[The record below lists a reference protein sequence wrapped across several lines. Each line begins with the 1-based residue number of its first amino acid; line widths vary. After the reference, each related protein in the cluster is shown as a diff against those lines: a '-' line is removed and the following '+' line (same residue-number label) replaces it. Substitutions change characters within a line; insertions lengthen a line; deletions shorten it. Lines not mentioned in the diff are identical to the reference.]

1 MAHRTAATL
10 VSLVLVIGGCG
21 GATPPPEEPKR
32 PKAAKAEAEPG
43 NVIDRGDLEM
53 VLRQGPPWVLE
64 RVPIEPELEGE
75 KFIGW
80 RVREMPREWDKVDLI
95 AGDVVTSV
103 NGMPVETPD
112 QLWEAWT
119 TLTVASELRVAYLR
133 EGEAKELSIP
143 IWGKP
148 SPDLAK
154 HLGERMKPEPQSPV
168 HGNQQQGTPK
178 RGQTVVI
185 EGDDKPF
192 SDTEVDYSQ

>member
-1 MAHRTAATL
+1 M
-10 VSLVLVIGGCG
+10 VLVLGACG
-21 GATPPPEEPKR
+21 GATPEPEAPKR
-32 PKAAKAEAEPG
+32 PRPAPEAKPEGEV
-43 NVIDRGDLEM
+43 VIDRAALEV

-80 RVREMPREWDKVDLI
+80 RVRELPREWERVDLVP
-95 AGDVVTSV
+95 GDVITSV

-119 TLTVASELRVAYLR
+119 TLTVASELRIAYVR

-148 SPDLAK
+148 SAGLQK
-154 HLGERMKPEPQSPV
+154 TLGARPEP
-168 HGNQQQGTPK
+168 TPATIGPSK
-178 RGQTVVI
+178 PQPSKSRSTVVI
-185 EGDDKPF
+185 ESEDRPF
-192 SDTEVDYSQ
+192 SDTEVDYSE